1 MKVTLFAISACL
13 LLGFLACTKD
23 VGINPDLQPKP
34 LIGCDSVTFTDSIQP
49 IISANCATPGCHD
62 IGSLNG
68 DFTTYG
74 GVKAKVDNGS
84 FQTRAIEGGGPT
96 PMPPTGLLPAQE
108 INKLKCWLAS
118 GAPNN

>member
-1 MKVTLFAISACL
+1 MKVTLFAVSAFFL
-13 LLGFLACTKD
+13 IGFLACTKD
-23 VGINPDLQPKP
+23 IGPNPDLLPKP
-34 LIGCDSVTFTDSIQP
+34 LAACDSVTYTDSIQP

-68 DFTTYG
+68 DFTTYV

-84 FQTRAIEGGGPT
+84 FQARVIDGTPS

-108 INKLKCWLAS
+108 INKLKCWLAA